1 MDTIKFYIGEEN
13 GVVVEKNNFTES
25 IFAEQY
31 KQAIKVIGGML
42 DQPKNENPN
51 IMAFCGDRGEGK
63 TSCMCSVM
71 DILRHKEEGD
81 YKSYVD
87 EISYGTRL
95 KDFKIEVLEMID
107 PAFFDKKRNLLE
119 HVLGQL
125 YNQFRDYVNNDETGQ
140 EKRKRRTAEY
150 EKIIE
155 LFQKVKECL
164 HQLDTESEKLYDP
177 LEELSVFS
185 MGIQLH
191 KWMSDLFKAYLV
203 IKGLSPAEDNNG
215 LDAKAKILITVDDI
229 DLNVY
234 GAYTMVEQVRK
245 YLNNPYCI
253 IAISVK
259 VDQLVEVI
267 ENNLKEEFKYHDK
280 VDVRSMAQK
289 YVTKLIPLGNRI
301 NMPKA
306 YDICNQEIVVYDN
319 RDSQNEVFKSKML
332 KLGLVRLIYSKVRFL
347 FYNSKGGVS
356 PIVPNNLRSMRHL
369 LGMLL
374 SMDDSISI
382 TNKKRFLNYFYNT
395 WSSQL
400 TLSDYNF
407 VQKVVSISE
416 YSAINKYVVKYL
428 TQCYQGLNLSEL
440 ESAIMNAGNYSYNV
454 SVGDVFCLL
463 NKLERSTTDASLK
476 NLLFFVRSFYG
487 IKLYELYDNVTEDE
501 NWDDYFPAGK
511 DDSYAYRTDAWF
523 NVTNDIQQL
532 VSSGYFSYA
541 PNELLAPSKDGA
553 RDFIYIDGAALNSLI
568 KKIAIE
574 YRKDNTA
581 VLDKGFQDS
590 FKLIEFFALTI
601 SRSIQV
607 RDVQKYAVLNRE
619 NAVPAHLSSFNEY
632 MGAYVFDIMYP
643 FTSLLNVK
651 FAYNRFAFF
660 PEMFDIA
667 LNNEWSL
674 LRQMIKKVRLWRK
687 RNDNPDFKE
696 EELTAFSMEK
706 KAEYIHDLLSN
717 ATIRNGEIL
726 SALYENI
733 KVQRFSIRSTS
744 DNNQLIAEFY
754 KRIRSSKMQTFNKG
768 ENERQ
773 YIIEFSYLDAI
784 TEFLSQCNISEFD
797 SIFVGKRSVI
807 TDQMVTD
814 TFRVV
819 FARARWK
826 EISGQSVIKKLE
838 MDESIYHKLSAEKWL
853 EYIDLSQK
861 YEKKGLID
869 VLRPL
874 VNVINSNSEI

>member
-31 KQAIKVIGGML
+31 KQAIKVIGSML

-71 DILRHKEEGD
+71 DMLRHKEEGD

-87 EISYGTRL
+87 DISYGTRL

-125 YNQFRDYVNNDETGQ
+125 YNQFRDYVNYDKKGQ
-140 EKRKRRTAEY
+140 TKRKERTTEY
-150 EKIIE
+150 ENIIE

-215 LDAKAKILITVDDI
+215 LEAKAKILITVDDI

-253 IAISVK
+253 IAISLK

-280 VDVRSMAQK
+280 VDVRSMALK

-301 NMPKA
+301 NMPKT

-319 RDSQNEVFKSKML
+319 RDLQNEVFKSKML

-487 IKLYELYDNVTEDE
+487 IKGS
-501 NWDDYFPAGK
+501 PAK
-511 DDSYAYRTDAWF
+511 
-523 NVTNDIQQL
+523 
-532 VSSGYFSYA
+532 
-541 PNELLAPSKDGA
+541 
-553 RDFIYIDGAALNSLI
+553 
-568 KKIAIE
+568 
-574 YRKDNTA
+574 
-581 VLDKGFQDS
+581 
-590 FKLIEFFALTI
+590 
-601 SRSIQV
+601 
-607 RDVQKYAVLNRE
+607 
-619 NAVPAHLSSFNEY
+619 
-632 MGAYVFDIMYP
+632 
-643 FTSLLNVK
+643 
-651 FAYNRFAFF
+651 
-660 PEMFDIA
+660 
-667 LNNEWSL
+667 
-674 LRQMIKKVRLWRK
+674 
-687 RNDNPDFKE
+687 
-696 EELTAFSMEK
+696 
-706 KAEYIHDLLSN
+706 
-717 ATIRNGEIL
+717 
-726 SALYENI
+726 
-733 KVQRFSIRSTS
+733 
-744 DNNQLIAEFY
+744 
-754 KRIRSSKMQTFNKG
+754 
-768 ENERQ
+768 
-773 YIIEFSYLDAI
+773 
-784 TEFLSQCNISEFD
+784 
-797 SIFVGKRSVI
+797 
-807 TDQMVTD
+807 
-814 TFRVV
+814 FRV
-819 FARARWK
+819 
-826 EISGQSVIKKLE
+826 
-838 MDESIYHKLSAEKWL
+838 
-853 EYIDLSQK
+853 
-861 YEKKGLID
+861 
-869 VLRPL
+869 
-874 VNVINSNSEI
+874 